1 MTQLRWLAIGS
12 ALAACHG
19 AVVPSSAPVPVP
31 VPRVSSVEPVK
42 PVEPPEPVP
51 LGRLAHDALPRHES
65 LALDLD
71 PGNARFTGVAD
82 IEIDLQGRDHL
93 WLHGLG
99 LHVTSATING
109 RIAHYEEVDPT
120 GVARVSWEVAI
131 SGPATLHIVYDAAYD
146 PNLVGV
152 YRVKDAVFSKFEAI
166 YARRAFPCFDEPDLK
181 IPFDVTLTVPAAAVA
196 IGNMP
201 IVSTE
206 RAGATTKRVKFATT
220 PPLPTYLVAFA
231 VGPFESRAVT
241 VPATAVRTSPLPLTA
256 VALAGRGD
264 DTHFALA
271 EEQTLLA
278 WEERYFGV
286 AFPYPKLDLVA
297 VPDFQSGAMENAGA
311 ITFRDSALLVDD
323 KFASL
328 AQRIGVTSII
338 AHETAHQWFGDLVTM
353 RWWDDLWLNEGFA
366 TFLATKTL
374 RAVRPELDAD
384 LAAVDAADDVMN
396 QDSLASGRRVRQPI
410 ESTHDITNA
419 FDGITYEKGAAF
431 LAMLEHYVGDE
442 TFRVGIHAYL
452 SANAG
457 RNATTDDLVAALS
470 AAAGRDLKPIAASFL
485 DQPGVPVVSVAATC
499 TAGKGHLALAQSRWR
514 SAGAPAGADARWSI
528 PVCVRTDAGEACTL
542 LAEPTGTLELPKCP
556 AWVMPNAGATGY
568 YRFTQPTEDLA
579 HLRDRGTS
587 HLTTAERLALVH
599 DLDAAFRS
607 GTMPGAEVL
616 RALEPLARD
625 AHGTVAIAP
634 LSVYAFVDDFMV
646 TGARRTALRAR
657 IAKLYAPAVATLGWK
672 PAASDPPWRRLFRS
686 SLYEFVALHLEDR
699 ALLAE
704 AARRGRRMLGVGGD
718 GAFHPDV
725 VDPDLA
731 AIALDAAMRMGDTTV
746 FDALV
751 ARFAGSEDAQ
761 VRRRMLGALASTRD
775 PALLG
780 RALDL
785 SLDPRLRQ
793 NERLTIVA
801 TLLGTLETRDVAWTW
816 LTAHFDA
823 LVPMLPDRYA
833 GFMPRIYKVCDATRA
848 DAVRAFFTPR
858 VDKLTGGP
866 RNLALALETAEQC
879 VARVAAQQASVDGYE
894 RR

>member
-1 MTQLRWLAIGS
+1 MTRLRWWVIGS
-12 ALAACHG
+12 LLAACHDK
-19 AVVPSSAPVPVP
+19 AAPPSTPTAPTTVA
-31 VPRVSSVEPVK
+31 PVK
-42 PVEPPEPVP
+42 PAEPPEPVP
-51 LGRLAHDALPRHES
+51 LGRLGNTARPRHES
-65 LALDLD
+65 LALDID
-71 PGNARFTGVAD
+71 PAKDRFSGVAD
-82 IEIDLQGRDHL
+82 IEVDLQQRDHL

-99 LHVTSATING
+99 LHVTSAKINDQV
-109 RIAHYEEVDPT
+109 AHYEELDPS
-120 GVARVSWEVAI
+120 GVARVSWETAI
-131 SGPATLHIVYDAAYD
+131 AGPATLHIVYDAAYD

-181 IPFDVTLTVPAAAVA
+181 IPFDVTLTVPSAAVA
-196 IGNMP
+196 LGNMP
-201 IVSTE
+201 IVSE
-206 RAGATTKRVKFATT
+206 QPEGATKRVRFATT
-220 PPLPTYLVAFA
+220 PSLPTYLVAFA

-241 VPATAVRTSPLPLTA
+241 VPPTDVRTSPLQLTA

-271 EEQTLLA
+271 EEQALLA

-311 ITFRDSALLVDD
+311 ITFRDSALLVND
-323 KFASL
+323 KVTSL
-328 AQRIGVTSII
+328 AQRIGVTSVI

-353 RWWDDLWLNEGFA
+353 SWWDDLWLNEGFA

-384 LAAVDAADDVMN
+384 LAAVDASDVVMY
-396 QDSLASGRRVRQPI
+396 QDSLASARRVRQPI
-410 ESTHDITNA
+410 ASTHDITNA

-431 LAMLEHYVGDE
+431 LAMLEHYVGE
-442 TFRVGIHAYL
+442 GKFRAGIHTYL
-452 SANAG
+452 TAHAG
-457 RNATTDDLVAALS
+457 RNATTDDLVASLS
-470 AAAGRDLKPIAASFL
+470 AAAGHDLKPIAASFL
-485 DQPGVPVVSVAATC
+485 DQPGVPVVRVAASC

-514 SAGAPAGADARWSI
+514 PAGAPAGADERWSI
-528 PVCVRTDAGEACTL
+528 PVCVRTDAGETCTL
-542 LAEPTGTLELPKCP
+542 LAEPTGTLELPTCP

-568 YRFTQPTEDLA
+568 YRFTQPAEDLA
-579 HLRDRGTS
+579 NLRDRGMS
-587 HLTTAERLALVH
+587 HLTTAERLALVN

-607 GTMPGAEVL
+607 GAMPGDEVL
-616 RALEPLARD
+616 RAFEPLARD
-625 AHGTVAIAP
+625 KHGTVAVAP
-634 LSVYAFVDDFMV
+634 LSLYGFIVDFMT

-657 IAKLYAPAVATLGWK
+657 IAKLYAPAIAAVGWK

-686 SLYEFVALHLEDR
+686 NLYAFVALRLEDR

-704 AARRGRRMLGVGGD
+704 GARLGRKMLGMGGD
-718 GAFHPDV
+718 GKLHPDV

-731 AIALDAAMRMGDTTV
+731 ATALDAAMRTGDAKV

-751 ARFAGSEDAQ
+751 AHFAGSEDAQ
-761 VRRRMLGALASTRD
+761 IRQRMLGALASTRD
-775 PALLG
+775 PALLT

-793 NERLTIVA
+793 NERITIVA
-801 TLLGTLETRDVAWTW
+801 TLLSTLETRDAAWTW

-823 LVPMLPDRYA
+823 LAPMLPDRYA
-833 GFMPRIYKVCDATRA
+833 GFLPRAFKVCDATRA
-848 DAVRAFFTPR
+848 DALRTFFTPR

-879 VARVAAQQASVDGYE
+879 AARVAAQQASTDRYSPAH
-894 RR
+894 

>member
-1 MTQLRWLAIGS
+1 MTHLGWLAIGC

-19 AVVPSSAPVPVP
+19 NAVPASAPVPSAP
-31 VPRVSSVEPVK
+31 SVATAK

-51 LGRLAHDALPRHES
+51 LGRLPTTARPHRES
-65 LALDLD
+65 LALEID
-71 PGNARFTGVAD
+71 PAKERFGGVAD
-82 IEIDLQGRDHL
+82 IELEVQGLDHL

-99 LHVTSATING
+99 LHVTSVKIDD
-109 RIAHYEEVDPT
+109 RVAHYEELDPT
-120 GVARVSWEVAI
+120 GVARVSWDGKI
-131 SGPATLHIVYDAAYD
+131 SGVATLHIVYDAAYD

-152 YRVKDAVFSKFEAI
+152 YRVKSAVFSKFEAI

-181 IPFDVTLTVPAAAVA
+181 IPFDVTLTVPTAAVA

-201 IVSTE
+201 IASTE
-206 RAGATTKRVKFATT
+206 SAGPTTKRVKFATT

-231 VGPFESRAVT
+231 VGPFDTRAVA
-241 VPATAVRTSPLPLTA
+241 VPPTEVRSSPLPLTG
-256 VALAGRGD
+256 VTLAGRGD
-264 DTHFALA
+264 DSHYSLV
-271 EEQTLLA
+271 EEQALLA

-323 KFASL
+323 KVTSL
-328 AQRIGVTSII
+328 AQRIGVTSVI

-353 RWWDDLWLNEGFA
+353 SWWDDLWLNEGFA

-374 RAVRPELDAD
+374 RAVRPDFDAD
-384 LAAVDAADDVMN
+384 LKAVDATDAVMD
-396 QDSLASGRRVRQPI
+396 QDSLASARRVRQPI

-431 LAMLEHYVGDE
+431 LAMLEHFVGDDK
-442 TFRVGIHAYL
+442 FRAAIHAYL
-452 SANAG
+452 VAHASG
-457 RNATTDDLVAALS
+457 NATTDELVAAVS
-470 AAAGRDLKPIAASFL
+470 KATGRDLKPIATSFL
-485 DQPGVPVVSVAATC
+485 DQPGVPVVSVATTC

-514 SAGAPAGADARWSI
+514 SAGSPAGADARWAI
-528 PVCVRTDAGEACTL
+528 PVCVRTDAGETCTL
-542 LAEPTGTLELPKCP
+542 LAEPTGSLELPTCP

-587 HLTTAERLALVH
+587 HLTTAERLVLVH

-607 GTMPGAEVL
+607 GAMPGDAVL
-616 RALEPLARD
+616 HALEPLARD
-625 AHGTVAIAP
+625 SHGTVAIAP
-634 LSVYAFVDDFMV
+634 LAVYGFVDNFMV
-646 TGARRTALRAR
+646 SGAKRTALRTR
-657 IAKLYAPAVATLGWK
+657 IAKLYAPTVAALGWK
-672 PAASDPPWRRLFRS
+672 PAANDPPWRRLFRS
-686 SLYEFVALHLEDR
+686 DLYGFVALQLQDR

-704 AARRGRRMLGVGGD
+704 AARLGRRMLGLGGD
-718 GAFHPDV
+718 GAFHPEV

-731 AIALDAAMRMGDTTV
+731 STALGAAMRTGDAKV
-746 FDALV
+746 FDALL

-761 VRRRMLGALASTRD
+761 IRQRMLGALASTRD
-775 PALLG
+775 PALLD

-793 NERLTIVA
+793 NERLTILA
-801 TLLGTLETRDVAWTW
+801 TLLSTLDTRDVAWKW
-816 LTAHFDA
+816 VVAHFDT

-833 GFMPRIYKVCDATRA
+833 GFVPRIYKVCDPTRA
-848 DAVRAFFTPR
+848 NAMREFFTPR

-866 RNLALALETAEQC
+866 RNLALALESADQC
-879 VARVAAQQASVDGYE
+879 AARVAAQQASIDRY
-894 RR
+894 

>member
-1 MTQLRWLAIGS
+1 MRRMTRLRWLAIGG

-19 AVVPSSAPVPVP
+19 KTAAPPSAP
-31 VPRVSSVEPVK
+31 SVTQAKPAEPD
-42 PVEPPEPVP
+42 PVP
-51 LGRLAHDALPRHES
+51 LGRLVNNARPRHES
-65 LALDLD
+65 LALEID
-71 PGNARFTGVAD
+71 PATARFSGVAD
-82 IEIDLQGRDHL
+82 IEIDLKGRDHL

-99 LHVTSATING
+99 LHVTTATING
-109 RIAHYEEVDPT
+109 HVARYEELDPT
-120 GVARVSWEVAI
+120 GVARVSWDGAI
-131 SGPATLHIVYDAAYD
+131 AGPATLHIVYDAAYD

-181 IPFDVTLTVPAAAVA
+181 IPFDVTLTVPTADVA

-206 RAGATTKRVKFATT
+206 SASATTKRVKFATT

-241 VPATAVRTSPLPLTA
+241 LPATKARTSPLPLGA
-256 VALAGRGD
+256 VTLAGRGD
-264 DTHFALA
+264 DSHFALA
-271 EEQTLLA
+271 EEQVLLA
-278 WEERYFGV
+278 WEEDYFGV

-323 KFASL
+323 KVTSL
-328 AQRIGVTSII
+328 KQRIGVTSVI

-353 RWWDDLWLNEGFA
+353 SWWDDLWLNEGFA

-384 LAAVDAADDVMN
+384 LDAVDAADGVMN
-396 QDSLASGRRVRQPI
+396 QDSLASARRVRQPI

-431 LAMLEHYVGDE
+431 LAMLEHYVGDDK
-442 TFRVGIHAYL
+442 FRAGIHAYL
-452 SANAG
+452 VANAG

-470 AAAGRDLKPIAASFL
+470 AAAGRDLKSIASSFL
-485 DQPGVPVVSVAATC
+485 DQPGVPVISVAATC
-499 TAGKGHLALAQSRWR
+499 TAGKGHLELAQSRWH
-514 SAGAPAGADARWSI
+514 SAGAPAGTDEKWSI

-542 LAEPTGTLELPKCP
+542 LTEPTGTLELPTCP
-556 AWVMPNAGATGY
+556 AWVMPNAGAAGY

-607 GTMPGAEVL
+607 GAMPGADVL
-616 RALEPLARD
+616 RTLEPLARD
-625 AHGTVAIAP
+625 SHGSVAIAP
-634 LSVYAFVDDFMV
+634 LSVFSFVDDFMV
-646 TGARRTALRAR
+646 TGARRTSLSAR
-657 IAKLYAPAVATLGWK
+657 IAKLYAPAIAALGWK

-686 SLYEFVALHLEDR
+686 ELYAFVALRLEDR

-704 AARRGRRMLGVGGD
+704 AARLGRRMLAGGS
-718 GAFHPDV
+718 DV

-731 AIALDAAMRMGDTTV
+731 AIALGAAMRTGDAKV

-761 VRRRMLGALASTRD
+761 LRQRMLGALASTRD
-775 PALLG
+775 PALLD

-793 NERLTIVA
+793 NERFTIVGA
-801 TLLGTLETRDVAWTW
+801 LLSTLETRDVAWKW

-833 GFMPRIYKVCDATRA
+833 GFAPRFYKVCDPTRA
-848 DAVRAFFTPR
+848 AALRDFFTPR

-879 VARVAAQQASVDGYE
+879 AARVAAQQASIDRYVL
-894 RR
+894 RSP